1 MMGNRKKDL
10 LLDKIIQ
17 GYIESQEPI
26 GSETLKMSMSI
37 KISSA
42 TIRNYFKILS
52 NEGVLTQTHIS
63 SGRIPTSLALKN
75 YWRSRLNC
83 QGECLQIDVN
93 KFENACEKNGIF
105 GLIKKDFSQT
115 LQKVINHENEYL
127 ILVFEEELIA
137 LPFHQTLERFSK
149 ELVGLNLEDIKKIA
163 HQVCANTLCKKL
175 SSASQKLYLQYFGVE
190 FLSFLLQYKDFQK
203 LFFEIIEGRIFEKL
217 DNGVYFDKT
226 IPNGSLAIV
235 QNIKL
240 DEKEAKMFCM
250 GELNKNYESFYEEI
264 AS

>member
-1 MMGNRKKDL
+1 MSNRKKNL

-17 GYIESQEPI
+17 GYIESQGPI

-52 NEGVLTQTHIS
+52 DEGILTQTHVS
-63 SGRIPTSLALKN
+63 GGRIPTALALRN
-75 YWRSRLNC
+75 YWRSRLNY
-83 QGECLQIDVN
+83 QSERLQIDLT

-105 GLIKKDFSQT
+105 GLIKKDFPQT
-115 LQKVINHENEYL
+115 LQRVINHESEFL
-127 ILVFEEELIA
+127 ILVFESELIA
-137 LPFHQTLERFSK
+137 LSFHPALERFSR
-149 ELVGLNLEDIKKIA
+149 ELIGLSLEDIKKIA
-163 HQVCANTLCKKL
+163 RQVCANTLCEKL
-175 SSASQKLYLQYFGVE
+175 DLTSQKLCLHSFGIK

-203 LFFEIIEGRIFEKL
+203 LFFEIVEGKIFEKL
-217 DNGVYFDKT
+217 NNGVYFDKT

-235 QNIKL
+235 QDIKL

-250 GELNKNYESFYEEI
+250 GELNKNYEIFYEEI